1 MTNLRK
7 LARGKPCM
15 IRTPV
20 CSYREEET
28 VLCHLR
34 DSSTGMSQK
43 EHDLIAAWGCFECH
57 RVVDGEG
64 PNWHHWTRE
73 ERAEMH
79 MVGIIRTQRELIRSG
94 VIK

>member
-7 LARGKPCM
+7 LAQGKPCM

-20 CSYREEET
+20 CSYNEEQT

-34 DSSTGMSQK
+34 YSSTGMSHK
-43 EHDLIAAWGCFECH
+43 ENDLIGAWGCFECH
-57 RVVDGEG
+57 RVVDDEG
-64 PNWHHWTRE
+64 PHRKLWTKE
-73 ERAEMH
+73 ERDMMH
-79 MVGIIRTQRELIRSG
+79 MVGVIRTQQELIRLG